1 MYHNETTN
9 EQNLQTYIDGS
20 MTCTMTGRWNK
31 RQVTNNSFA
40 VGCSSNVSL
49 NNGIVDCETYRVFFS

>member
-9 EQNLQTYIDGS
+9 KQNLPTYIDGI

-31 RQVTNNSFA
+31 RQVTNNSSKEHKITWIGHSFI
-40 VGCSSNVSL
+40 L
-49 NNGIVDCETYRVFFS
+49 